1 MSIDTKK
8 LIDADELTTFDKANF
23 FAVLDASQDGKVCRL
38 SGENTQAFILGG
50 AAVGGSEGTDITQ
63 NNAVQHITNKTLM
76 NCDIVDENGVVVANL
91 DELAADKQKSSTFHN
106 VEIVETDLPWDID
119 AYLTGIGLDGVVK
132 LRDMR
137 INSCIISADGINYN
151 MMADPN
157 LVKIEAFEGL
167 LTQIVSVGTISSL
180 FLNISFVVSDKG
192 DK

>member
-1 MSIDTKK
+1 
-8 LIDADELTTFDKANF
+8 
-23 FAVLDASQDGKVCRL
+23 
-38 SGENTQAFILGG
+38 
-50 AAVGGSEGTDITQ
+50 
-63 NNAVQHITNKTLM
+63 
-76 NCDIVDENGVVVANL
+76 
-91 DELAADKQKSSTFHN
+91 
-106 VEIVETDLPWDID
+106 
-119 AYLTGIGLDGVVK
+119 
-132 LRDMR
+132 MR